1 MNGRIKEY
9 SKQALFYKEKMERE
23 EEGRRAQVLLS
34 QSHERPGYATR
45 TAAGGASSSS
55 GRAVI
60 DSPAPVLLGAGAIS
74 GSGIC
79 MSS

>member
-1 MNGRIKEY
+1 LLKRKR
-9 SKQALFYKEKMERE
+9 KEKRN
-23 EEGRRAQVLLS
+23 EGQRRHTVIALS
-34 QSHERPGYATR
+34 HMRLDYATR
-45 TAAGGASSSS
+45 TGAGSSS

-79 MSS
+79 MSSCEKYLLALMVKIT

>member
-1 MNGRIKEY
+1 MNGRVKEY
-9 SKQALFYKEKMERE
+9 SKQALFWKEKKKRKEKKRK
-23 EEGRRAQVLLS
+23 EGKRYAVIALAQ
-34 QSHERPGYATR
+34 EKPGYATR
-45 TAAGGASSSS
+45 TGAGSSS

>member
-1 MNGRIKEY
+1 MLSSHRLKRGR
-9 SKQALFYKEKMERE
+9 
-23 EEGRRAQVLLS
+23 
-34 QSHERPGYATR
+34 GYATR
-45 TAAGGASSSS
+45 TGAGGAGSSS

>member
-1 MNGRIKEY
+1 MV
-9 SKQALFYKEKMERE
+9 SL
-23 EEGRRAQVLLS
+23 V
-34 QSHERPGYATR
+34 PVYATS
-45 TAAGGASSSS
+45 TGAGSK